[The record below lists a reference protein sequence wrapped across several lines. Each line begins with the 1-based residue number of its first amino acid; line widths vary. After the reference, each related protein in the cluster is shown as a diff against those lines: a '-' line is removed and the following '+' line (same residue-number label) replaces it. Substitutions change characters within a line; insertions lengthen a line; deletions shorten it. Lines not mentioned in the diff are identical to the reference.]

1 MTAAETAPLAGITVF
16 DLSRV
21 LAGPYCTMVLA
32 DLGARV
38 IKIENPDGGDDSRAY
53 GPFVNG
59 VSAYFMSVNRGKES
73 IALDLKSEADR
84 AIFES
89 MLPQADVLVENFR
102 PGTMERLG
110 YGWRDLHRQHPALI
124 YAATSGFGHTGPYSK
139 RAAYDMVVQAMGGIM
154 SLTGQPGS
162 PPTRVG
168 TSIGDIVAAL
178 FTVIGIVS
186 ALHDRKTSG
195 TGRMIDVSM
204 LDCQV
209 AILENAV
216 ARYAALGE
224 VPGPLGSRHPSI
236 TPFQCFQAADGYI
249 VIAAGNDDLFRRLAE
264 ALGAPEL
271 AANPKFATNADRTR
285 NHVLLAAE
293 IEARLMHHGAALWL
307 DRLIE
312 AGVPCSPINTIDQ
325 TLNDPQVHARNMIA
339 YSEDPVA
346 GRLMMAGNPIKMTG
360 LADPVD
366 RRAAPDLDSSRD
378 AILREFAR
386 NAGCNKGEPL

>member
-1 MTAAETAPLAGITVF
+1 MTVAQTAPLAGITVL

-21 LAGPYCTMVLA
+21 LAGPYCTMVIA

-38 IKIENPDGGDDSRAY
+38 IKIEHPDGGDDSRAY

-73 IALDLKSEADR
+73 IALDLKSAADR
-84 AIFES
+84 AIFER
-89 MLPQADVLVENFR
+89 MIPQADVLVENFR
-102 PGTMERLG
+102 PGTMQKLG
-110 YGWRDLHRQHPALI
+110 YGWPDLHRKHPALV
-124 YAATSGFGHTGPYSK
+124 YAATSGFGHTGPYSG

-178 FTVIGIVS
+178 FTAIGIVS
-186 ALHDRKTSG
+186 ALYERRSSG
-195 TGRMIDVSM
+195 AGRMIDVSM

-224 VPGPLGSRHPSI
+224 IPGPLGSRHPSI

-249 VIAAGNDDLFRRLAE
+249 VIAAGNDDLFKRLAG
-264 ALGAPEL
+264 AVGAPGL
-271 AANPKFATNADRTR
+271 VANPRFAGNAERTR
-285 NHVLLAAE
+285 NHAQLAAE
-293 IEARLMHHGAALWL
+293 IESRLMHHGIGLWL
-307 DRLIE
+307 DRLTE

-325 TLNDPQVHARNMIA
+325 TLNDPQVRARNMVS

-366 RRAAPDLDSSRD
+366 RRAAPGLDSNR
-378 AILREFAR
+378 AVILRELAAR
-386 NAGCNKGEPL
+386 MDSGAQA